1 VKKWDFSIAS
11 VWNTVVWLMLMNFF
25 VKFVTSTAQSYL
37 KTQQEKENEIAELT
51 KKSSSTSADSKW
63 VQPLMLAAPTSR
75 SNGIFN

>member
-51 KKSSSTSADSKW
+51 KKSSSTSADSK
-63 VQPLMLAAPTSR
+63 
-75 SNGIFN
+75 